1 LKKKL
6 TVALLLPVF
15 LALGAEEEQR
25 EFFEMKVR
33 PLLARECLACHGPS
47 KMGGLVMDSREAL
60 LKGGNSGPAVVPERP
75 GESLLVEA
83 VRHTHARLK
92 MPPAGKLA
100 PRDIEILEEWIR
112 SGAYWPPSGGAPGKD
127 QGAGYA
133 ITPEQRSFWSFQ
145 PIRKPA
151 PPPVRNTQ
159 WPASAIDRFVLAKL
173 EENGLQPGRPADR
186 RTLIRRAYY
195 DLIGLPPTMEEVEAF
210 VNDRSPEAFARVV
223 DRLLASPHYGE
234 RWGRYWLDVA
244 RYSDDR
250 LNSTQDDPYPN
261 AYRYR
266 DWVIQAFNEDMPY
279 NVFLKAQI
287 AGDVMDAADKERY
300 IAGLG
305 LFALSPEFQDDRVDA
320 LSRGMLGLTVACAQC
335 HDHKFDPIPTQDYY
349 SLLGVF
355 RNTRL
360 GEYPLAPPEVVNQY
374 KQRQQDVKDQE
385 KRVKEYMDS
394 QANQLAEILA
404 GQTAAYLAAAR
415 PLARAETGPPREQI
429 ERVASE
435 ASLDAETLERWIDYL
450 RTEPKEHPYLD
461 NWRADSFDA
470 QAFGAKLLATLEK
483 KKEIDRENLIRLGGK
498 DDNRTIRVVEVLSLE
513 RDAYFLWRDFFNP
526 TRAGKRESG
535 VLYYAGEKLDRFLS
549 GPWKAHLDALRAELR
564 RREQM
569 VPEQYPFY
577 QIIVDVE
584 QPKDIQIEIRGD
596 QNNLGEVAPRRFLQI
611 LCQGEPK
618 RFTRGSGR
626 LELAEAVASESNPLT
641 ARVMANRI
649 WLHHFGRGIVNTP
662 GNFGQLGERPTHPEL
677 LDWLAARFMELGWS
691 MKKLHREIMLS
702 KVYQLSA
709 SRIAKNEAVDPDNKL
724 FWRANRRRLDVE
736 PLRDTLLAVTG
747 ELDRTVGGPPL
758 KITEGNNRRRT
769 VYCFVSRRKLDG
781 TLALFDFPN
790 PVSLSEQRIHTA
802 TPLQQ
807 LFFLNSEFIEQRAAA
822 LAERLQRMAADET
835 GRIRAAYRSLYQR
848 APSVDEIHAGL
859 SYLKSPYG
867 SWPRYAQALLSSNE
881 LLFVN

>member
-1 LKKKL
+1 MKRL
-6 TVALLLPVF
+6 TGVF
-15 LALGAEEEQR
+15 LLAACFLHPSEAEQR

-33 PLLARECLACHGPS
+33 PLLARECLSCHGPS
-47 KMGGLVMDSREAL
+47 KMGGLAMDSREAL
-60 LKGGNSGPAVVPERP
+60 LKGGNSGPAITPQRP
-75 GESLLVEA
+75 GESLLLEA
-83 VRHTHARLK
+83 VRHTHPRLK
-92 MPPAGKLA
+92 MPPSGKL
-100 PRDIEILEEWIR
+100 PQSDIHILEEWIGT
-112 SGAYWPPSGGAPGKD
+112 GAYWPPSAGAPIKD
-127 QGAGYA
+127 MAAGYT
-133 ITPEQRSFWSFQ
+133 ITPEQRAFWSFQ
-145 PIRKPA
+145 PIRKPV
-151 PPPVRNTQ
+151 PPPVRNAQ
-159 WPASAIDRFVLAKL
+159 WPAGKIDRFILAKL
-173 EENGLQPGRPADR
+173 EEKGLQPAKPADR

-195 DLIGLPPTMEEVEAF
+195 DLIGLPPSMEEVEAF
-210 VNDRSPEAFARVV
+210 VNDSSPDAFAKVV

-266 DWVIQAFNEDMPY
+266 DWVIQAFNDDMPY
-279 NVFLKAQI
+279 DVFLKAQI
-287 AGDVMDAADKERY
+287 AGDVIDPANKERY

-305 LFALSPEFQDDRVDA
+305 FFALSPEFQDDRVDA

-360 GEYPLAPPEVVNQY
+360 GEHPLAPPQVVDEY
-374 KQRQQDVKDQE
+374 KQRQRDVKDQE
-385 KRVKEYMDS
+385 KRVQEYVDS

-404 GQTAAYLAAAR
+404 GQTAAYFAVAKRLALPEAAPSKQHIGQAAR
-415 PLARAETGPPREQI
+415 
-429 ERVASE
+429 E
-435 ASLDAETLERWIDYL
+435 ASLDAETLERWVDYL

-461 NWRADSFDA
+461 HWREDAFDA
-470 QAFGAKLLATLEK
+470 LAFQARLLATLEK

-513 RDAYFLWRDFFNP
+513 RDPYFLWRDFFNP
-526 TRAGKRESG
+526 TRFGKRESG

-549 GPWKAHLDALRAELR
+549 GPWKAHLDSLRAELR
-564 RREQM
+564 RLEKL
-569 VPEQYPFY
+569 VPEPYPFY

-596 QNNLGEVAPRRFLQI
+596 RNNLGDIAPRRFLQI
-611 LCQGEPK
+611 LCQGEPQP
-618 RFTRGSGR
+618 FTTGSGR
-626 LELAEAVASESNPLT
+626 LELAQAVAGQNNPLT

-677 LDWLAARFMELGWS
+677 LDWLAARFIELGWS

-702 KVYQLSA
+702 RVYQLSA
-709 SRIAKNEAVDPDNKL
+709 SRIAANEAVDPDNKL

-747 ELDRTVGGPPL
+747 ELDRTPGGPPL
-758 KITEGNNRRRT
+758 RITDPDNRRRT

-807 LFFLNSEFIEQRAAA
+807 LFFLNSEFIQQRAAA
-822 LAERLQRMAADET
+822 LAEHLERTALGET
-835 GRIRAAYRSLYQR
+835 GRIRTAYRMLYQR
-848 APSVDEIHAGL
+848 APTAEEIRAGL
-859 SYLKSPYG
+859 SYLKSPAG